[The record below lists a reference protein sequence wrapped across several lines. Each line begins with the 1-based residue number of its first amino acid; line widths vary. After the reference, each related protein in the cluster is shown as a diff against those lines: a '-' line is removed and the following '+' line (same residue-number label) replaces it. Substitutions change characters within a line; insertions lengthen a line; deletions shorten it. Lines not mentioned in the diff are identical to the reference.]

1 MTLFVTFYVL
11 LAFAALIALS
21 MMILKIGTLL
31 GDCPQAAR
39 RARAASITIATGFT
53 AIGAGGIILI
63 GAILPIARDIPVAA
77 FLAALGLASL
87 CLGLGFTHAV
97 ATLRAVMIGA
107 DEIAPTVEPD
117 KAQPA

>member
-1 MTLFVTFYVL
+1 MTLLVTLYVI

-39 RARAASITIATGFT
+39 RAQAASITIATGFS

-63 GAILPIARDIPVAA
+63 AVILPILPHMPAAA

-97 ATLRAVMIGA
+97 ATLRAVMVDG
-107 DEIAPTVEPD
+107 DAPAT
-117 KAQPA
+117 KAAEAVPA